1 MADDRRTPLYDWHV
15 ARGARMV
22 SFAGWSLPIQYPTGI
37 LEEHRACRE
46 EAALF
51 DVSHMGIVR
60 IAGDTATTA
69 RALERVLSGD
79 LQNQRSGLAK
89 YTLLLTAEGGVVDD
103 LMAMRH
109 DDDWYLVLNASRTAD
124 DLAVLDA
131 ALTAGHRPVLLEEQ
145 ALLALQGPRA
155 AEVLTRHLPE
165 AGELRFRES
174 REVFVDGQPGRIARL
189 GYTGEDG
196 FEIELAAA
204 VAPEFAARLTADGEV
219 TPAGLGARDSLR
231 LEAGLCLYGHELD
244 TTTSPIAA
252 NLGWAINKR
261 RREAGDFPGAE
272 RILREMAEGTA
283 ERLVGLT
290 LEGRMPA
297 REGAPI
303 LHGDSHGDGAREVGR
318 VTSGGFGPSVGAPVA
333 MGYVERALA
342 EPGTA
347 LACRVRRHDIAARVT
362 PLPFVPHHFQR

>member
-1 MADDRRTPLYDWHV
+1 MAEDRRTPLYDWHV

-37 LEEHRACRE
+37 INEHTACRE
-46 EAALF
+46 AAALF

-60 IAGDTATTA
+60 IAGDTDESA

-79 LQNQRSGLAK
+79 LQRQRSGLAK
-89 YTLLLTAEGGVVDD
+89 YTLLLTPDGGIVDD

-109 DDDWYLVLNASRTAD
+109 DEDWYLVLNASRTAE

-131 ALTAGHRPVLLEEQ
+131 ALPPGHRPVLLEEQ
-145 ALLALQGPRA
+145 ALLALQGPKA
-155 AEVLTRHLPE
+155 AAVLARHLPE
-165 AGELRFRES
+165 VVDLKFRES
-174 REVFVDGQPGRIARL
+174 REIFVDGQPGRIARI

-204 VAPEFAARLTADGEV
+204 VAAELATRLTADGDV

-231 LEAGLCLYGHELD
+231 LEAGLCLYGHEID
-244 TTTSPIAA
+244 TTTSPVAA

-272 RILREMAEGTA
+272 RILEEMAEGTP
-283 ERLVGLT
+283 EVLVGLT
-290 LEGRMPA
+290 LDGRMPA

-303 LHGDSHGDGAREVGR
+303 LQGHGDQARQVGR
-318 VTSGGFGPSVGAPVA
+318 VTSGGFGPTVGAPVA
-333 MGYVERALA
+333 MGYVEHALA
-342 EPGTA
+342 QPGTE
-347 LACRVRRHDIAARVT
+347 LRCRVRRHEITARVT
-362 PLPFVPHHFQR
+362 PLPFVPHHYHR